1 MNNSSDN
8 EALNRRADM
17 VIRSTVINL
26 KWLGNQLLKQTEKV
40 AQTDDDLLLERLFSS
55 QMLILEAITKLKIA
69 SELLDI
75 DRRLDS
81 APTGN
86 PSVSSR

>member
-26 KWLGNQLLKQTEKV
+26 KWLGNQLLTQAEKV

-75 DRRLDS
+75 DRHLDS